1 MALFTESLFPLT
13 FDLPV
18 GVVGTPAGTNDPV
31 VLQLGDGTQVT
42 VFDKLT
48 TALRLLAYMRT
59 NAQWN
64 VQGSDDVMIVSIGA
78 VKGVG
83 AREHW

>member
-1 MALFTESLFPLT
+1 MALFTEGLFPLT

-18 GVVGTPAGTNDPV
+18 EVVVTLAGANDPV

-48 TALRLLAYMRT
+48 TALRLLAYMRR

-64 VQGSDDVMIVSIGA
+64 VQGSDDVMIVSISA
-78 VKGVG
+78 VKGLVLEK
-83 AREHW
+83 RW